1 MTEGAAMKA
10 FPRRA
15 LMLALAGLA
24 AAGIATGVA
33 LAHSTPASSG
43 SGVVVIETNLAYQD
57 GAAAGTGIVL
67 TRGGKILTNN
77 HVIRGATTIKV
88 VVPGTLRS
96 YRAKVVGYDVADDVA
111 VLQVDGAA
119 NLKTSALA
127 TSTPVV
133 GQVVTAV
140 GNAGGTGSLTSAR
153 GRITG
158 LGRSIQVGDDQGGI
172 ERLSGLIETDAG
184 LQPGDSG
191 GPLMSGGKVIGMD
204 TAASTGSGYG
214 PYAAASNDGYAIPIA
229 KAMRI
234 VEQIDS
240 RTSSATVH
248 IGATAFLGVEI
259 DASNGY
265 DVIAAVVPGGPAGSA
280 GLAPGDVITAIG
292 GRAVSSPTA
301 LAGLLFS
308 KKPGDRVTVTYSD
321 GYGATQTTTVTL
333 ATVRPSRR
341 PTAQRP
347 PGREAPGRAAHVCR
361 RFRCRC
367 DIKRMDRTG
376 QLSNHRLT
384 ALCRVSWSD
393 SVGKRVAGTPGESLL
408 SLC

>member
-10 FPRRA
+10 VPRRA
-15 LMLALAGLA
+15 LVLALAGLA

-67 TRGGKILTNN
+67 TGGGKILTNN

-88 VVPGTLRS
+88 VVPGTQRS
-96 YRAKVVGYDVADDVA
+96 YTAKVVGYDVADDVA
-111 VLQVDGAA
+111 VLQANGAA

-158 LGRSIQVGDDQGGI
+158 RGRSIQVGDDQGGI

-240 RTSSATVH
+240 RTSSATIH

-308 KKPGDRVTVTYSD
+308 KKPGDRVTVTYRD
-321 GYGATQTTTVTL
+321 GYGATQTTTVM
-333 ATVRPSRR
+333 PGSG
-341 PTAQRP
+341 P
-347 PGREAPGRAAHVCR
+347 P
-361 RFRCRC
+361 
-367 DIKRMDRTG
+367 
-376 QLSNHRLT
+376 Q
-384 ALCRVSWSD
+384 
-393 SVGKRVAGTPGESLL
+393 
-408 SLC
+408 